1 MKNVNLLPGWY
12 LQQRRQQRNLKL
24 HVVAMML
31 IGGVMVGLSLLG
43 RQRLASLNSQHQ
55 AVATE
60 LSLTPDPEANLR
72 TVKASLQHLQDR
84 REARQ
89 ELGNTV
95 PMSSVIQQLQNA
107 MTPGMALSNLAIDVQ
122 PQPVKGSGVVGDQRN
137 PPRYHEVAH
146 LTVGGVA
153 RDDRQIAQLFKDL
166 TNNHLFTDVML
177 DYNRPG
183 ALQGYSVRKFE
194 IQLSMDLE
202 KLITQTP
209 ETSGADPLAAGGNAH
224 GE

>member
-12 LQQRRQQRNLKL
+12 LRQRRHQRNLKL
-24 HVVAMML
+24 HLLAM
-31 IGGVMVGLSLLG
+31 IAVGGVMAGLSLLG
-43 RQRLASLNSQHQ
+43 RHQVNAMSAQKATIETRLAMTPNPEDELRKVKDDLQRLE
-55 AVATE
+55 E
-60 LSLTPDPEANLR
+60 LRL
-72 TVKASLQHLQDR
+72 
-84 REARQ
+84 ARQ

-95 PMSSVIQQLQNA
+95 PMSCVIQQLQNA
-107 MTPGMALSNLAIDVQ
+107 MLPGMALSNITIDVQ

-146 LTVGGVA
+146 LMVTGIAVE
-153 RDDRQIAQLFKDL
+153 DRHIASLIREL
-166 TNNHLFTDVML
+166 TNNQLFTDVTL
-177 DYNRPG
+177 DYNRTG

-202 KLITQTP
+202 KLIAQTTDAAP
-209 ETSGADPLAAGGNAH
+209 DPIAAGGNVH